1 MNYLVT
7 PKCTALRSELELTRA
22 NLKDCLAQRDRYHSD
37 LAAAEMRLDR
47 MQSRTVQAIHGRAQS
62 PPKEPAVKEEEGDEK
77 EEEDRKEEEERMSS
91 SPAVSGQFIGG
102 SLSDFLLYFSDSK
115 LANVCACTPNAHFK

>member
-7 PKCTALRSELELTRA
+7 RKCTALRSELELARA

-37 LAAAEMRLDR
+37 LAAVEMRLDR
-47 MQSRTVQAIHGRAQS
+47 TQSRTVQAIHGRAQS
-62 PPKEPAVKEEEGDEK
+62 PAKEAAVKDEDDDEK
-77 EEEDRKEEEERMSS
+77 EEVDQKEEERMSS

-102 SLSDFLLYFSDSK
+102 SLSDILLFFSNAK
-115 LANVCACTPNAHFK
+115 LANVCARSPNSHFE